1 MNRHLIVYLS
11 KHLSTLVIVPCVLL
25 GLVVTY
31 DVIMSTKRMNDAYA
45 SEYNAFVSHYALA
58 VVHEVQKERGNSAGF
73 LGSGDQRFLDNL
85 RQQRTKVDQ
94 ALTRLNQEKQNWT
107 LSDEMQKNLNDLLAR
122 FARIQQIRQQVN
134 GRNIELPQAL
144 KFYTDINKAGLHIVI
159 AASRLSREQKISSE
173 LFSIYNFSYAK
184 ESAGIERAVL
194 ANVIAADRFTPQLR
208 IRHVE
213 LVTKQQVY
221 LEEAIG
227 AAPEEMRGLL
237 QRALNHNSIVEVDR
251 YRSAVAERDS
261 GFNLDAQ
268 AWFAAA
274 TERINVFK
282 AAEEDA
288 LTLVDETAIDIQQ
301 QAVAVLVIETI
312 IMITGAFI
320 TVVLFL
326 ALSSRRKQSDLI
338 YTGITIATE
347 NRDLADEI
355 SVVTQDELG
364 NTASLVN
371 KLTHLFEQD
380 LKDFGQA
387 SHKISVATSETATS
401 IAQSQANLVEQ
412 KSGVESI
419 AAVTEEMNASIQ
431 SIAQSMEE
439 NLVVA
444 QKVLKE
450 STIGQDAVQQAA
462 EIINQASDEMAQSA
476 ESVDELNQQ
485 VGEISAMVSMI
496 QSIAE
501 QTNLLALNAAIEA
514 ARAGEQ
520 GRGFAVVADEVRSLA
535 NRTQEC
541 TEQISKWV
549 ETLQT
554 SSKQT
559 SRVIS
564 SGKEKAQQAAENALD
579 IKEALARIVSEA
591 EQVQSIA
598 ETVSNSTREQGEA
611 ISHVTERIAAISE
624 MANENVVGA
633 EQISVA
639 AQNISQSAVQMD
651 DLIAR
656 YKVAV

>member
-1 MNRHLIVYLS
+1 MTRNLIVYLS
-11 KHLSTLVIVPCVLL
+11 KHLSTLVIVPCLLL

-31 DVIMSTKRMNDAYA
+31 DVIMSTKRMNDAYET
-45 SEYNAFVSHYALA
+45 EYNVFLSHYVLA
-58 VVHEVQKERGNSAGF
+58 VVHEVQKERGNSAGY
-73 LGSGDQRFLDNL
+73 LGSGDQKFLDNL

-94 ALTRLNQEKQNWT
+94 ALNRLNLEKEKWS
-107 LSDEMQKNLNDLLAR
+107 LSDEMLNNLNSFLSAFSRL
-122 FARIQQIRQQVN
+122 QQTRQQVD
-134 GRNIELPQAL
+134 GRSIALPQAL

-159 AASRLSREQKISSE
+159 AASRFSREQKVSSE

-208 IRHVE
+208 TRHVE

-221 LEEAIG
+221 LEEAIE

-237 QRALNHNSIVEVDR
+237 TRALNHSSVQEVDR
-251 YRSAVAERDS
+251 FRNLVSDRDADF
-261 GFNLDAQ
+261 GLDAQ
-268 AWFAAA
+268 AWFTAA

-288 LTLVDETAIDIQQ
+288 LTLVDQTAIDVQQ
-301 QAVAVLVIETI
+301 QAVVVLVVEAI
-312 IMITGAFI
+312 IMVIGALITL
-320 TVVLFL
+320 VLFW
-326 ALSSRRKQSDLI
+326 ALRSRRRQSDLI
-338 YTGITIATE
+338 YNGITIATE

-355 SVVTQDELG
+355 TVVTNDELG

-419 AAVTEEMNASIQ
+419 AAVTEQMNASIQ
-431 SIAQSMEE
+431 SIAQSMED

-450 STIGQDAVQQAA
+450 STIGQDTVQQAA

-476 ESVDELNQQ
+476 QSVDELNQQ

-559 SRVIS
+559 SKVIS

-598 ETVSNSTREQGEA
+598 QTVSNSTREQGEA
-611 ISHVTERIAAISE
+611 ISHVTERIASISE

-639 AQNISQSAVQMD
+639 AKNISKSAIQMD